1 MTSTKKHTSRFTFY
15 IFYFLFFIFSC
26 SNPKTEPVSNTNPQT
41 APTKIATPSF
51 NADSA
56 YRYTKEQV
64 DFGPRVPGTKA
75 HAKCARYLSDKLN
88 SFGLDV
94 IIQNGVTATYDKKTY
109 DLNNIIG
116 QYNPQKAKRILLCG
130 HWDTRPF
137 ADRDSVNP
145 TKPFDGADDGAS
157 CVAVLL
163 ETARQLSISKPDV
176 GVDIVFFDLEDYGDQ
191 SGKTEDSWCL
201 GSQYWAQHPHKAD
214 YYAQFGI
221 LLDMVGGKN
230 PSFPKEGSSIQFAPA
245 IVNKV
250 WGIATQAGYG
260 KYFIDAETPHTTDDH
275 VYVNKL
281 ANIPCID
288 IVHYDISK
296 MDYMPCHHRHCD
308 NMEIIDPST
317 LKIVGQVILEVIF
330 SKIAIAPIVS

>member
-1 MTSTKKHTSRFTFY
+1 MSVKIKYQLTGIALLTVFV
-15 IFYFLFFIFSC
+15 FFSAC
-26 SNPKTEPVSNTNPQT
+26 NNSKTEQPVSEQPETP
-41 APTKIATPSF
+41 ATKITAPSF

-75 HAKCARYLSDKLN
+75 HANCATYLTQKLKT
-88 SFGLDV
+88 FGLDV
-94 IIQNGVTATYDKKTY
+94 IVQSGVATTYDSKKFT
-109 DLNNIIG
+109 LSNIIG
-116 QYNPQKAKRILLCG
+116 QYNPQLTKRILLCG

-163 ETARQLSISKPDV
+163 ETARQLSISKPNV
-176 GVDIVFFDLEDYGDQ
+176 GVDIVLFDLEDYGDQ
-191 SGKTEDSWCL
+191 SGDTEDTWCL
-201 GSQYWAQHPHKAD
+201 GSQYWSKNPHKAD

-230 PSFPKEGSSIQFAPA
+230 AVFPKEGSSMHFAPA
-245 IVNKV
+245 VVNKV
-250 WGIATQAGYG
+250 WNMAAQAGYAQ
-260 KYFIDAETPHTTDDH
+260 YFIAAETPPTTDDH
-275 VYVNKL
+275 VYVNTL

-288 IVHYDISK
+288 IVHYDVNK
-296 MDYMPCHHRHCD
+296 RDYMPCHHRHCD
-308 NMEIIDPST
+308 NMDIIDPAT
-317 LKIVGQVILEVIF
+317 LKMVGQVLLEVVFAEI
-330 SKIAIAPIVS
+330 